1 VANRRIMTDW
11 TETLTLEPGNDYE
24 DLFFVGGAL
33 PARHP
38 GYVRRPA
45 DAKLLK
51 QLLAGHYVHLFAPAR
66 SGKTSLIASV
76 SAELTENNC
85 TVAVLDMAQ
94 IGARGGSADAGRWY
108 YSIAYRLLRQLR
120 IKFDL
125 QSWWHDRSILS
136 NRQRLFEFYV
146 EVILRKTAGQLVIF
160 IDEAECVA
168 ELPFSRQFLNSIRAA
183 FNARGSDP
191 EFQRLS
197 FAIIGSS
204 SPGSFDID
212 GEESPFTIS
221 HNIELDD
228 FTRKEIDAF
237 QDRLQVPPELAEQVL
252 DRVYFWTAG
261 QPYLVQKLAR
271 FLQREGVDEDVV
283 DSVDYVVQRF
293 FLGRAGLNSEPH
305 LISVER
311 ELLAHDRERREILSL
326 YGRVRKGE
334 ETLFDAESA
343 PQRLLLESGLL
354 VVTVS
359 GELAP
364 RNHIYESVFTAHW
377 ANTHLPMQWRGVAI
391 AAASIAMMILVPIL
405 YTQFLPRPYVAQLSL
420 ATTDLEMASRAHRVL
435 ESFPGHGDTANRLYE
450 NYLESKAQVARSR
463 ADIEAVA
470 AYANEFAG
478 TNEFGERLQADYWG
492 RVAQAAMQAQD
503 RDAALMAT
511 LESMVKP
518 TLLRRR
524 VAASLAGDDYARL
537 LASHRPRQG
546 FDRVILSA
554 AGTLSYFDG
563 AEVTQLRSSG
573 SALVEKSPWQ
583 ITALEI
589 TPLVRRVIVEKQGA
603 VSRIGLSVNVSHSRV
618 DDLRLKLIAPSGR
631 TLELDF
637 NVSASSANDVV
648 RFEPRELADLR
659 GEPVRGTW
667 SLSIRD
673 EKPGVT
679 GQLMAWDLSLNSEV
693 QVEEFDRGMDIPDAT
708 PQPSDD
714 VWTSADGR
722 FAVARF
728 SRSDYSRAWNLES
741 AEALGLATV
750 PLTERVIGVVDN
762 GATLVT
768 SAQDQIHLW
777 NLSEGGA
784 PDVLPAGKG
793 SANAVLSGDGTK
805 LLAVDIT
812 ETGTII
818 GLWSLKDRK
827 PLDSLEFAGR
837 PALIA
842 LSAGGDRIAIADYDR
857 SVRVGTLPGGQFLAQ
872 FDLEGQPSEMWFAAN
887 GMALAVVYCRDGYSM
902 WHVNNPAFALLE
914 EWGTDHWNVAFSPS
928 GDRVVAGSARRGY
941 RVYESATGAPLG
953 PALEIGEGGA
963 TDSIQFSEDEM
974 KLVSVS
980 QSGLA
985 RAWDAQINR
994 SLDASAKIGNE
1005 GRHLSVSPPW
1015 LPAAVAPG
1023 GKLLALTDV
1032 EGHVHFQRMDGE
1044 ANVLPARDDLGFL
1057 GHRGIINKV
1066 AFNAD
1071 GKLLASAGRDGFV
1084 RIWDV
1089 GSGQPRPYL
1098 AEPPAGDIV
1107 GMSFSPG
1114 GNRLAAIT
1122 GSRLWIMDVAS
1133 GETLAELEIGD
1144 ALADIVFAEEGRAYA
1159 GGRSGTLYA
1168 VAEDRSAT
1176 WRISPVWQGDSAI
1189 RGLRFAYRGHH
1200 IAVADAG
1207 NRIHMLHAEDGS
1219 KGELIAQFPEE
1230 IIDFRFTPAETSI
1243 VVQTHRWLHRA
1254 TVTPDGFVPSGSVLT
1269 IGGLPGSG
1277 IAFESPGA
1285 ATDAAAQAATA
1296 ENSGGDR
1303 VILLKR
1309 GSGIPAVKEIT
1320 FSFSQGPTLI
1330 GEPGDLL
1337 NTWRTKLDA
1346 PAGIDED
1353 R

>member
-1 VANRRIMTDW
+1 MTDW

-33 PARHP
+33 PAKHP

-45 DAKLLK
+45 DTKLLK

-76 SAELTENNC
+76 AAELAENSC

-146 EVILRKTAGQLVIF
+146 EVILRKTTGQLVIF
-160 IDEAECVA
+160 IDEAECIA

-197 FAIIGSS
+197 FAIIGSN

-221 HNIELDD
+221 HNVELED
-228 FTRKEIDAF
+228 FTRREIESF
-237 QDRLQVPPELAEQVL
+237 QDRLQVAPELAEPVL
-252 DRVYFWTAG
+252 DRVFFWTTG

-271 FLQREGVDEDVV
+271 FIQREGVDEDVI

-305 LISVER
+305 LISIER
-311 ELLAHDRERREILSL
+311 ELLAHDKERREVLSL

-334 ETLFDAESA
+334 ETLFDPEST

-391 AAASIAMMILVPIL
+391 AAASIAMMILLPIL
-405 YTQFLPRPYVAQLSL
+405 YTQFLPRPYATELSST
-420 ATTDLEMASRAHRVL
+420 TTDLDSASRAHRVL
-435 ESFPGHGDTANRLYE
+435 ASFPGHGDTADRLYA
-450 NYLESKAQVARSR
+450 NYLESKAQAAGDREE
-463 ADIEAVA
+463 IQTIA
-470 AYANEFAG
+470 AYANEFVG
-478 TNEFGERLQADYWG
+478 TNEFGQRLQAEYWG
-492 RVAQAAMQAQD
+492 RMARAAMQAED
-503 RDAALMAT
+503 RDGALLAT
-511 LESMVKP
+511 LESMIKP

-524 VAASLAGDDYARL
+524 AAASLVGDDYVRL
-537 LASHRPRQG
+537 LASRQPAQR
-546 FDRVILSA
+546 FDRAILST

-563 AEVTQLRSSG
+563 AKVTQLRRLG
-573 SALVEKSPWQ
+573 PALVEKEPWQ

-618 DDLRLKLIAPSGR
+618 GDLRLKLIAPSGR

-648 RFEPRELADLR
+648 RFEPAELADLR
-659 GEPVRGTW
+659 GEPIPGTW

-679 GQLMAWDLSLNSEV
+679 GQLMAWNLSLNSEV
-693 QVEEFDRGMDIPDAT
+693 QVEEFDRGMDIPDAA

-722 FAVARF
+722 FGVARY
-728 SRSDYSRAWNLES
+728 SRSDYSRAWNLET

-750 PLTERVIGVVDN
+750 PLTERIIGVVEN

-768 SAQDQIHLW
+768 SAQDQVHLW
-777 NLSEGGA
+777 DLQEGG
-784 PDVLPAGKG
+784 PPEVLAAGKG
-793 SANAVLSGDGTK
+793 SANAVLSADGAR
-805 LLAVDIT
+805 LLAVDIS
-812 ETGTII
+812 ETGAIL
-818 GLWSLKDRK
+818 GLWSVNERK
-827 PLDSLEFAGR
+827 ILDSLEFAGR
-837 PALIA
+837 PALVA
-842 LSAGGDRIAIADYDR
+842 LSARGDRIAIADYDQ

-872 FDLEGQPSEMWFAAN
+872 FDLEEQPSEMWFAAN
-887 GMALAVVYCRDGYSM
+887 GMALAVVYGRDGYSM
-902 WHVNNPAFALLE
+902 WHVDNPAFPLLE
-914 EWGTDHWNVAFSPS
+914 ERGTDNWNVAFSVS

-953 PALEIGEGGA
+953 PALDIGRGG
-963 TDSIQFSEDEM
+963 TSDSIQFTEDEM
-974 KLVSVS
+974 SLVSVS
-980 QSGLA
+980 QTGLA
-985 RAWDAQINR
+985 RAWDAQVNR
-994 SLDASAKIGNE
+994 SLDAATKADDE

-1015 LPAAVAPG
+1015 LPAAVSPG
-1023 GKLLALTDV
+1023 GERLALTDV
-1032 EGHVHFQRMDGE
+1032 EGHVHFQRLDGQ
-1044 ANVLPARDDLGFL
+1044 ANALPAKDDLGFL
-1057 GHRGIINKV
+1057 GHRGIINKL
-1066 AFNAD
+1066 AYSRD
-1071 GKLLASAGRDGFV
+1071 GRLLASAGQDGFV

-1089 GSGQPRPYL
+1089 TSGQPRAYL
-1098 AEPPAGDIV
+1098 AQPPGGDIV
-1107 GMSFSPG
+1107 GMSFSPSG
-1114 GNRLAAIT
+1114 DRLSAVT
-1122 GSRLWIMDVAS
+1122 GSRVWVMDVAS

-1144 ALADIVFAEEGRAYA
+1144 SLVDIVFTEEQRAYA
-1159 GGRSGTLYA
+1159 GGRSGTLY
-1168 VAEDRSAT
+1168 VTEEDRSGT
-1176 WRISPVWQGDSAI
+1176 WRINPVWQGDAAI
-1189 RGLRFAYRGHH
+1189 QGLRFASRGHH
-1200 IAVADAG
+1200 LAIADAS

-1219 KGELIAQFPEE
+1219 KGELIVQFPEE
-1230 IIDFRFTPAETSI
+1230 IVDFRFTPAETSI

-1254 TVTPDGFVPSGSVLT
+1254 TVTPDGFVPSGSVLAT
-1269 IGGLPGSG
+1269 GGLPGSG
-1277 IAFESPGA
+1277 IAFDSVVATTGA
-1285 ATDAAAQAATA
+1285 NSQTATA

-1303 VILLKR
+1303 VLLLKR
-1309 GSGIPAVKEIT
+1309 GSGMPAVTEFS

-1330 GEPGDLL
+1330 GEPRDLL
-1337 NTWRTKLDA
+1337 NAWRTKLDA
-1346 PAGIDED
+1346 HPRDD
-1353 R
+1353 DN